1 MDSLVV
7 KAKELLS
14 SGAVDVI
21 IGYGKGSVEDRTR
34 AIFVNKPDKADQ
46 LIYNEHCKQNL
57 AVYLTKNE
65 INHHYKKIGIVATK
79 PVLRAIL
86 QISSEEQITEN
97 KLVVIGVNENG
108 HLVELNGF
116 QAIEDYLANL
126 NHDITEQEKATI
138 AKIDAMNTAERW
150 AFWEK
155 ELSKCIKCY
164 ACRQACPMCYC
175 NRCMVEC
182 NQPQWVH
189 VPAHGLG
196 NLEWHF
202 MRAMHLAGRCVNCG
216 DCARACPM
224 EIPLNLLT
232 YKLIEPIKEDFGA
245 VAGLQA
251 KMESVLSSYK
261 VTDKEH
267 FIK

>member
-1 MDSLVV
+1 MDNLIT

-21 IGYGKGSVEDRTR
+21 IGYGKGSVEQKTR
-34 AIFVNKPDKADQ
+34 AIFVNKAEKADQ
-46 LIYNEHCKQNL
+46 LFYNEYCKQNL

-65 INHHYKKIGIVATK
+65 VLHHYKKIGIIAAKTT
-79 PVLRAIL
+79 LRAIL
-86 QISSEEQITEN
+86 QIASEEQITEN
-97 KLVVIGVNENG
+97 KLVVLSVDENG
-108 HLVELNGF
+108 QLVQHNGF
-116 QAIEDYLANL
+116 ESIEKYLENL
-126 NHDITEQEKATI
+126 DHDISEQEKAVI
-138 AKIDAMNTAERW
+138 AKIDAMSVEERW

-155 ELSKCIKCY
+155 EFSKCIKCY

-216 DCARACPM
+216 DCARSCPM

-232 YKLIEPIKEDFGA
+232 YKLIEPIKNDFGA